1 MHQPIG
7 EPPLRTLM
15 VASTAGLCNRLR
27 VLLSGMALAEA
38 TGREFTMFWP
48 RTKDC
53 AAGFAELFANPWPVY
68 DVTDEEWANRRHTF
82 SRERVRYNLL
92 TTDVPQISLWTSH
105 SLLMPQRF
113 PAHKDLQHRMGE
125 LLALM
130 QPIETII
137 ARVEAFQT
145 EAFRTR
151 MIGVHLRRGDFRVFE
166 PIIADNTATAMRAV
180 DAYLAQAPD
189 AGILL
194 CTDDGALN
202 QYSGKAVPT
211 EGVRARFVQRYG
223 ERVVAT
229 TPRSLDRREPIAIH
243 DALVDLWL
251 LRQTDYFVGTVGSS
265 FSGMAVLG
273 RSVPVTMCQL
283 QHPLRNLLPL
293 RYWLRGERP
302 LKWLVRYYWKLIRPR
317 GVR

>member
-1 MHQPIG
+1 MHEHPT
-7 EPPLRTLM
+7 RTLT
-15 VASTAGLCNRLR
+15 VVTNSGLCNRLR
-27 VLLSGMALAEA
+27 VLLSGLALAEA
-38 TGREFTMFWP
+38 TGRCFTMFWP

-68 DVTDEEWANRRHTF
+68 DVTDEEWANRRPIF
-82 SRERVRYNLL
+82 NRERVRYDLL
-92 TTDVPQISLWTSH
+92 TADAPTLSLWTSH
-105 SLLMPQRF
+105 SLLMPQQF
-113 PAHKDLQHRMGE
+113 PAHQLLRCRMGE
-125 LLALM
+125 LLAIM
-130 QPIETII
+130 QPTDAIM
-137 ARVEAFQT
+137 ARGEAFQT

-166 PIIADNTATAMRAV
+166 PIMADNTATAMRAV

-202 QYSGKAVPT
+202 QYSGKTLPT
-211 EGVRARFVQRYG
+211 EGVRTRFVQRYG
-223 ERVVAT
+223 ERVVTT

-265 FSGMAVLG
+265 FSGMAFLG

-283 QHPLRNLLPL
+283 QHPLRHLQPVL
-293 RYWLRGERP
+293 YWLRGKRR
-302 LKWLVRYYWKLIRPR
+302 LKWLARYYWRLIRPHVGR
-317 GVR
+317 